1 MGNEKIDDD
10 TGAKGDGAAGVAAGR
25 SVFSAGFAKENGD
38 DEVAKGDRAA
48 GVSFFWPVSAG
59 LAKENGFE
67 EPPRGEGETVFAT
80 GVSAGFENEKGDAEV
95 VTAGASTF

>member
-1 MGNEKIDDD
+1 VA
-10 TGAKGDGAAGVAAGR
+10 GA
-25 SVFSAGFAKENGD
+25 SVF
-38 DEVAKGDRAA
+38 
-48 GVSFFWPVSAG
+48 WLVSAG